1 MQEKDLKQKKLIK
14 VLLIGLILAQRKV
27 YKFMKYMNANKS
39 LFKVGLEQK
48 TAIIP
53 CSEIADVLGLEN
65 DEECD
70 KMATTLLNL
79 AYNEKEVDKLDEKID
94 KFMKRYEVFDG
105 K

>member
-27 YKFMKYMNANKS
+27 YKFMKHMNSNKY

-53 CSEIADVLGLEN
+53 CLEIADALGLEDDN
-65 DEECD
+65 KCNR
-70 KMATTLLNL
+70 MATSLLNL
-79 AYNEKEVDKLDEKID
+79 AYNENKVDNLEEKVE
-94 KFMKRYEVFDG
+94 KFMKAYDV
-105 K
+105 

>member
-27 YKFMKYMNANKS
+27 YKFMKHMNSNKY

-53 CSEIADVLGLEN
+53 CPEIADALGLEDDN
-65 DEECD
+65 KCNR
-70 KMATTLLNL
+70 MATSLLNL
-79 AYNEKEVDKLDEKID
+79 AYSGKNNDDLEEKIE
-94 KFMKRYEVFDG
+94 KFMKVYDI
-105 K
+105 

>member
-27 YKFMKYMNANKS
+27 YKFMKHMNSNKY

-53 CSEIADVLGLEN
+53 CPEIADALGLEDDN
-65 DEECD
+65 KCNR
-70 KMATTLLNL
+70 MATSLLNL
-79 AYNEKEVDKLDEKID
+79 AYSGKNDDDLEEKVE
-94 KFMKRYEVFDG
+94 KFMNTYNV
-105 K
+105 

>member
-27 YKFMKYMNANKS
+27 YRFMKQMNSNKY

-53 CSEIADVLGLEN
+53 CPEIANALGLEDDN
-65 DEECD
+65 KCNR
-70 KMATTLLNL
+70 MATSLLNL
-79 AYNEKEVDKLDEKID
+79 AYSGKNDEDLEEKIE
-94 KFMKRYEVFDG
+94 KFMKIYDV
-105 K
+105 